1 MINQII
7 QSKLFIASKLIN
19 VKEMCALISQGANPF
34 TLDEDGKSAISY
46 VSGIIS
52 TPERKELAQHIAR
65 FLFLYNNKMDDVEN
79 INLMALT
86 SP

>member
-7 QSKLFIASKLIN
+7 QNKLFIASKLIN

-65 FLFLYNNKMDDVEN
+65 FLYNNKMDDVEN

>member
-34 TLDEDGKSAISY
+34 TLDEEGKSAISY

-52 TPERKELAQHIAR
+52 TPER
-65 FLFLYNNKMDDVEN
+65 
-79 INLMALT
+79 
-86 SP
+86 

>member
-1 MINQII
+1 MINEII
-7 QSKLFIASKLIN
+7 QNKLFIASKLIN
-19 VKEMCALISQGANPF
+19 VKEMCVLIAQGANPF

-52 TPERKELAQHIAR
+52 TPERKELAHHIAQ
-65 FLFLYNNKMDDVEN
+65 FLYNNKIDDVEN

>member
-1 MINQII
+1 MINKII
-7 QSKLFIASKLIN
+7 QNKLFRASKLVN
-19 VKEMCALISQGANPF
+19 VKEMCALIAQGANPF

-52 TPERKELAQHIAR
+52 TAERKELAQHIAR
-65 FLFLYNNKMDDVEN
+65 FLYNNKMDDVEN

-86 SP
+86 NP